1 VCSRL
6 SMSIASNGSSTTA
19 LGVEPRADRR
29 IPARDR
35 DLIVGDRRADALAS
49 TTEGSFYDF
58 ALRGTEAYI
67 ALSSPGYPSG
77 IDRVVRIDL
86 RSGAQTTLFAGLQR
100 VIDVDVDSAGRLVV
114 PDQCRTLSPC
124 AGSPVVYRTNDSGTL
139 DIISQNGFMFVP
151 GRLVLVRSRPGR
163 AQ

>member
-1 VCSRL
+1 
-6 SMSIASNGSSTTA
+6 M
-19 LGVEPRADRR
+19 
-29 IPARDR
+29 
-35 DLIVGDRRADALAS
+35 
-49 TTEGSFYDF
+49 
-58 ALRGTEAYI
+58 
-67 ALSSPGYPSG
+67 
-77 IDRVVRIDL
+77 RIDL